1 MPKVPDTE
9 NDRLV
14 IRNVEFIGGMAER
27 HGWRPESSLPEVAF
41 AGRSNV
47 GKSSLL
53 NTLVRRKS
61 FARVSR
67 TPGRTREIN
76 FFRIN
81 NGFVLVDLPG
91 YGYARVSKERKAEWM
106 PLLGSY
112 LRQTSQLRGIVL
124 LLVSACAA
132 SAPYAAAQQQTLN
145 PIADDTT
152 GRGSVPVGY
161 GTLRQDEIAIR
172 MELPGLIV
180 RAIPLDENLIRL
192 LTPDSYRALREL
204 QESNKQAI
212 AAVTRRTGGRSP
224 DLWYVSFYGVQPDV
238 HFSPM
243 ELVITSSG
251 RDFRPL
257 EVIPLS
263 SGFGEQRLKQR
274 EAQSALYLFDEA
286 IDLDQPLS
294 VSFQNVR
301 DDSWEQILTRV
312 ERERALVRARA
323 SHPSQ

>member
-1 MPKVPDTE
+1 
-9 NDRLV
+9 
-14 IRNVEFIGGMAER
+14 
-27 HGWRPESSLPEVAF
+27 
-41 AGRSNV
+41 
-47 GKSSLL
+47 
-53 NTLVRRKS
+53 
-61 FARVSR
+61 
-67 TPGRTREIN
+67 
-76 FFRIN
+76 
-81 NGFVLVDLPG
+81 
-91 YGYARVSKERKAEWM
+91 
-106 PLLGSY
+106 
-112 LRQTSQLRGIVL
+112 
-124 LLVSACAA
+124 
-132 SAPYAAAQQQTLN
+132 
-145 PIADDTT
+145 
-152 GRGSVPVGY
+152 
-161 GTLRQDEIAIR
+161 

-180 RAIPLDENLIRL
+180 RAIPLDENVIRL

-257 EVIPLS
+257 EVLPLS

-274 EAQSALYLFDEA
+274 EAQSAIYLFDEA

-294 VSFQNVR
+294 VTFQNIR
-301 DDSWEQILTRV
+301 DDTWDEILTRI

-323 SHPSQ
+323 SHPSP